1 MILRNILFAAGL
13 VLVATTGFAQAKEFL
28 TGPEVEQVREAQEP
42 SDRLKL
48 YAIFAKDRLDRI
60 DKELAGK
67 ASDERGAAIH
77 DLLYEYQRIIDALDD
92 LADLAGVK
100 RALVR
105 KGLDAVVRAEPD
117 FLKRLQA
124 LEEQNP
130 TDRETYRFAL
140 TEAIDSTTS
149 SLEDSK
155 KLLAKQP
162 APSKR
167 ELEKEAKERAEEEK
181 FEKEKEKAAAKKKTD
196 PQ

>member
-1 MILRNILFAAGL
+1 MILRKILLSAAI
-13 VLVATTGFAQAKEFL
+13 VLLAVRGSAQRKEFL
-28 TGPEVEQVREAQEP
+28 TDSEIEQVREAQEP
-42 SDRLKL
+42 NDRLKL
-48 YAIFAKDRLDRI
+48 YALFARNRLDRI
-60 DKELAGK
+60 DKEMAGK

-77 DLLYEYQRIIDALDD
+77 DLLYEYQQIIDALDD

-100 RALVR
+100 RDLVR
-105 KGLDAVVRAEPD
+105 KGLDAVVRAEPE

-124 LEEQNP
+124 IEEQNP
-130 TDRETYRFAL
+130 SDRETYRFAL
-140 TEAIDSTTS
+140 NEAIDSTTS

-181 FEKEKEKAAAKKKTD
+181 YEKEKEKAAAKKKTD